1 MIIAQITDTHI
12 ALDAPDAGRRLSDF
26 VLTVADINALDP
38 LPDAIVHTGDIAHNG
53 LPEEYAE
60 AAAVL
65 AKAKAPVYVLAG
77 NKDDRANLREAF
89 AAGGYIPGS
98 GFIQYAIDGF
108 PVRLIALDTQSSS
121 NKGDFCPERLRHLNE
136 LIKAETTKPIAVFA
150 HHPPFIVTEGP
161 DAIHFD
167 DRQIMSTLVGAL
179 HHSGRVAA
187 VFSGHVH
194 RAASGDVA
202 GIPASVMPATATTLR
217 HGKYPAELKNRPVY
231 HVHRFDP
238 ACGFVTETRI
248 AGRTGASHSK
258 PSTMRLSAVRSAT

>member
-136 LIKAETTKPIAVFA
+136 LIKAETT
-150 HHPPFIVTEGP
+150 
-161 DAIHFD
+161 
-167 DRQIMSTLVGAL
+167 
-179 HHSGRVAA
+179 
-187 VFSGHVH
+187 
-194 RAASGDVA
+194 
-202 GIPASVMPATATTLR
+202 
-217 HGKYPAELKNRPVY
+217 
-231 HVHRFDP
+231 
-238 ACGFVTETRI
+238 
-248 AGRTGASHSK
+248 
-258 PSTMRLSAVRSAT
+258 